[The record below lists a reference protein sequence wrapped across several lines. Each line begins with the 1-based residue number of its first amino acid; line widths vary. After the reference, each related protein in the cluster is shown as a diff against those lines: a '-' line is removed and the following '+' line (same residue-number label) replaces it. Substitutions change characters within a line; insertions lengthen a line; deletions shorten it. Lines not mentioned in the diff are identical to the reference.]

1 LPSVPLHRRQQLF
14 WLAPVGLLCLFPL
27 FFIGGPGWS
36 DGPLLRAAWNLGHPI
51 FFALLTVTVRPWRF
65 VSGWKLWAVA
75 TVAVFVLGLG
85 VEFAQSLDSRDV
97 DSRDV
102 FRNLTGLWIV
112 LALRPR
118 VGFPQPGRLRDWLIR
133 IAAIGLLSIDLV
145 VVSRI
150 GIQQF
155 QINLW
160 LPALYDFEQEH
171 PERYW
176 RGNVARSTGDT
187 CGPLGD
193 GALTID
199 LTTRRYSGASLD
211 NLPSDWEGYEELAFA
226 LWNPQSYAISLTLRI
241 NDMAHELGNNTYHD
255 RFNRTFQIE
264 PGINRLQ
271 QSLDSVV
278 TSPRSRQMEL
288 DDIRRLMFFT
298 SNLDQPARLC
308 LGELRLKARSDADDG
323 LH

>member
-1 LPSVPLHRRQQLF
+1 MPSVPFHRRRALF
-14 WLAPVGLLCLFPL
+14 WVALVALLCLFPL

-51 FFALLTVTVRPWRF
+51 FFALLTVTARPWRF
-65 VSGWKLWAVA
+65 FNGWTLWAVA
-75 TVAVFVLGLG
+75 TVAVFILGLG
-85 VEFAQSLDSRDV
+85 VEFAQSLDNRDV
-97 DSRDV
+97 DGRDV

-118 VGFPQPGRLRDWLIR
+118 AGFSARRPLRNTLVRL
-133 IAAIGLLSIDLV
+133 AAVGLLAIDLFA
-145 VVSRI
+145 VSRVA
-150 GIQQF
+150 IQQF

-160 LPALYDFEQEH
+160 LPALYDFQQEH

-176 RGNVARSTGDT
+176 RGNVARSSGDN
-187 CGPLGD
+187 CGPLAGN
-193 GALTID
+193 ALSID

-211 NLPSDWEGYEELAFA
+211 NLPSDWQGYDELAFA
-226 LWNPQSYAISLTLRI
+226 LWNPQSYTISLTLRI

-255 RFNRTFQIE
+255 RFNQTFQIE

-271 QSLDSVV
+271 VGLESVA
-278 TSPRSRQMEL
+278 TAPRSRRMEL

-308 LGELRLKARSDADDG
+308 LGELALKARSDDDQG